1 MKALILDDELY
12 CAEAL
17 FHLIKNHCPA
27 IESTLFFT
35 DPDEALTYINTQ
47 TIDIL
52 FLDVEMP
59 LMSGFDFLQNTKN
72 FHGALV
78 FTTAYEGY
86 AAKAFQV
93 DAIGYL
99 LKPIDRYELTKT
111 VEKIAISTSRLSHRE
126 LLSLFNNFMTG
137 SNTQE
142 KKISIHHADGIHL
155 VNPEHIIR
163 CESDGSYS
171 RIVMQ
176 EQKTMMVSKNLK
188 ELEELINAANFFR
201 IHKSHLINLNHIK
214 FVSRQDGGDV
224 VMSDDSTVPIFRT
237 VKQDFLKRFK

>member
-17 FHLIKNHCPA
+17 FYLIKNHCPD
-27 IESTLFFT
+27 ILSVVFFT
-35 DPDEALTYINTQ
+35 DPDEALDYIDTH

-59 LMSGFDFLQNTKN
+59 LLSGFDFLQRTHSFN
-72 FHGALV
+72 GSLV
-78 FTTAYEGY
+78 FTTAYEAY

-99 LKPIDRYELTKT
+99 LKPIDRLELIKT
-111 VEKIAISTSRLSHRE
+111 VDKIIKSTSRLTHKQ
-126 LLSLFNNFMTG
+126 LLSMISTVMEENSSQG
-137 SNTQE
+137 
-142 KKISIHHADGIHL
+142 KKIPIHHADGIHL
-155 VNPEHIIR
+155 INPEHIIR

-171 RIVMQ
+171 HIFIQ
-176 EQKTMMVSKNLK
+176 EQKPMMVSKNLK
-188 ELEELINAANFFR
+188 ELEEMINTSSFFR
-201 IHKSHLINLNHIK
+201 IHKSHLVNLNHIR

-224 VMSDDSTVPIFRT
+224 VMSDNSTVPISRS